1 MNAQPQYF
9 AKYGKQF
16 QEKIF
21 QSLLN
26 DHRWAAQ
33 MLEVMTPKY
42 FDVRYLE
49 YLTQKYFDFYNHYK
63 TFPTLQLIVT
73 MIKDELREGTD
84 IILRDQII
92 EYLTRVKANP
102 DTNPWEALSKTG
114 LDCP

>member
-1 MNAQPQYF
+1 MSSTQPQYF

-21 QSLLN
+21 QSLIM

-33 MLEVMTPKY
+33 MLEVMAPTY

-92 EYLTRVKANP
+92 EYLMRVKVNP
-102 DTNPWEALSKTG
+102 DAAKILSSKAAY
-114 LDCP
+114 